1 MNMKPLHLVMLFMLL
16 MSTALNSALAN
27 AAEKMTVI
35 TSIVEPTQKIGI
47 KVGDVLTRKVTIL
60 KKTTEK
66 ITPKHLPIKGTR
78 TAGMELSDV
87 RVSQVVEKTQ
97 TRYMVE
103 LHYQIF
109 AHATQAAKM
118 QLPKET
124 ITLVEGEALTVPAWD
139 FWYSPLVNADLEGA
153 KKTLLP
159 QAKVSL
165 IDQSSNLSRLL
176 AFAVL
181 FLLGC
186 IGLIYI
192 NADRYWLPFMGGNF
206 ARAHRQIKTIAKKRA
221 ADASGSK
228 EALALLHD
236 AFNQLFGRG
245 LYPNKID
252 EFVEAHPEFN
262 KLKTEIAS
270 FFDLSN
276 QTLFG
281 ESPVGNNQI
290 MQKIL
295 VISKQL
301 RDCERGV

>member
-1 MNMKPLHLVMLFMLL
+1 MKPLNLVMLFALL
-16 MSTALNSALAN
+16 MSTVLNSALVH
-27 AAEKMTVI
+27 AAEKMTTI
-35 TSIVEPTQKIGI
+35 TSIAEPTQKIGI
-47 KVGDVLTRKVTIL
+47 QIGDVLMRKITVL
-60 KKTTEK
+60 AKTTEK
-66 ITPKHLPIKGTR
+66 ITPKHLPVKGTR
-78 TAGMELSDV
+78 TAGMELSEV
-87 RVSQVVEKTQ
+87 HVSQDIEKTQ

-103 LHYQIF
+103 LRYQVF

-118 QLPKET
+118 QLPKEV
-124 ITLVEGEALTVPAWD
+124 ITLVEGEELTVPSWA

-165 IDQSSNLSRLL
+165 IDQSKNLFRLL
-176 AFAVL
+176 AFAGLLL
-181 FLLGC
+181 FGC

-206 ARAHRQIKTIAKKRA
+206 ARAHRQIKTVAKKSA
-221 ADASGSK
+221 ADASAPK

-252 EFVEAHPEFN
+252 EFVELHPEFS
-262 KLKTEIAS
+262 KRKAEIAS

-276 QTLFG
+276 QILFG
-281 ESPVGNNQI
+281 GASVGNNQV

-301 RDCERGV
+301 RDCERGI